1 MLSVCNSKMIA
12 LKKIGKK
19 GQFICK
25 LKNIIEIDRFK
36 MLQYISNIFALCI
49 IKHMYNSSNPPPL
62 PLKPLILKPKAKKT
76 NFIKL

>member
-36 MLQYISNIFALCI
+36 MLQYISNCV
-49 IKHMYNSSNPPPL
+49 MYYKTHVQQFQPPYPSSPTPN
-62 PLKPLILKPKAKKT
+62 PKAKS
-76 NFIKL
+76 